1 MAELEVREIE
11 DLLAVDI
18 CHLIKE
24 SKDGGF
30 RFLER
35 LMNDYKDGTNTFS
48 GLGELLVGV
57 YNEYGAIIAIGG
69 LNIDPFSDSQQ
80 IGRLR
85 RFYVAKD
92 YRRNGVGT
100 VLLKDIVSKA
110 KCYFDVLVLHTDTVK
125 ADNFY
130 TAFGFA
136 KDCKYL
142 NTTHYLDL

>member
-1 MAELEVREIE
+1 MEEFEVREIKN
-11 DLLAVDI
+11 LLTVDI
-18 CHLIKE
+18 NHLVKE
-24 SKDGGF
+24 KKDGGF

-48 GLGELLVGV
+48 ASGEFLVGV
-57 YNEYGAIIAIGG
+57 YTKYGVLIAIGG
-69 LNIDPFSDSQQ
+69 LNIDPFSGSQK

-85 RFYVAKD
+85 RFYVATD

-110 KCYFDVLVLHTDTVK
+110 KSYFDVLVLHTDTVK

-130 TAFGFA
+130 TAFGFI

-142 NTTHYLDL
+142 NTTHFLDL